1 MGVPTFGAIILD
13 ETLDNVC
20 ICIQLL
26 EASYTDLKESC
37 RNLHIFLYILIH
49 GLFWP
54 EGVDGPGL
62 SGQVWLGFS

>member
-13 ETLDNVC
+13 ETLDNVS
-20 ICIQLL
+20 IQQLL
-26 EASYTDLKESC
+26 GSIINCHAVFKKGVQKPSC
-37 RNLHIFLYILIH
+37 IH
-49 GLFWP
+49 SLFFP